1 MTITVTAPALK
12 TEGAK
17 AFLARAVQP
26 VWIGGDWRVLSETFD
41 SHDPATGG
49 LLTRLSRA
57 GQDEADEAVAAATRA
72 LSAPDWAQMLPAAR
86 QALLWRIADLIEAH
100 ADELAELECLDQG
113 KTYATARFGELNGAI
128 AQFRYYVGY
137 ATKLGGQTITPSI
150 GYAPE
155 GKQVMAY
162 TRREPVGVVAA
173 IVPWNSPLLMAAM
186 KLAPA
191 LCAGCTVILKPA
203 EETSLTAVRLCELLE
218 EAGVP
223 AGVVNLLTGFGHEVG
238 EALGTHS
245 GVAKV
250 AFTGSTEIG
259 RHLLGSAQG
268 NLKKLT
274 LELGGK
280 SPAIVLEDADLALA
294 VPGVARG
301 IFGNSGQ
308 VCVAASRVYVH
319 RKIYDAFAE
328 GFAKAA
334 GALRLGHGLA
344 PGSDLGPL
352 INPAHAARVAGM
364 VEAGRQEGAEV
375 LAGGQGNAEHPAFYR
390 PTVLAHVTPDMA
402 LMREEIFGPVT
413 TLTPFDHAD
422 EVIAMANDTEYG
434 LAASVWTE
442 SLSSAHR
449 LSAAVRAGTVWVNCH
464 SYFSPELPKGG
475 MKTSG
480 WGVENGAQ
488 GLDNYLENK
497 TVCMV
502 I

>member
-1 MTITVTAPALK
+1 MTLHVTPFAPK
-12 TEGAK
+12 TDGAK
-17 AFLARAVQP
+17 ALLARKVQP
-26 VWIGGDWRVLSETFD
+26 VWIDGAWEVLPEAFE
-41 SHDPATGG
+41 SHDPATGAV
-49 LLTRLSRA
+49 LTSLSRA
-57 GQDEADEAVAAATRA
+57 GQAEADRAVAAASKA
-72 LSAPDWAQMLPAAR
+72 LLSPEWAQMLPAAR
-86 QALLWRIADLIEAH
+86 QALLWKIADLIEAH
-100 ADELAELECLDQG
+100 ADELAELESLDQG
-113 KTYATARFGELNGAI
+113 KTFATARFGELGGAI
-128 AQFRYYVGY
+128 SQFRYYAGY
-137 ATKLGGQTITPSI
+137 ATKLTGQTITPSI

-191 LCAGCTVILKPA
+191 LCAGCTVVLKPA
-203 EETSLTAVRLCELLE
+203 EETSLTAVRLCELIE

-223 AGVVNLLTGFGHEVG
+223 KGVVNLLTGFGHEVG
-238 EALGTHS
+238 EALGTHPD
-245 GVAKV
+245 VAKV

-280 SPAIVLEDADLALA
+280 SPAIVMDDADLALA

-301 IFGNSGQ
+301 TFANSGQ
-308 VCVAASRVYVH
+308 VCVASSRVYVQ
-319 RKIYDAFAE
+319 RGVYEQFAE
-328 GFAKAA
+328 RFAAAADGFK
-334 GALRLGHGLA
+334 LGHGLD
-344 PGSDLGPL
+344 PSSDLGPL
-352 INPAHAARVAGM
+352 VNAKHAARVAGY
-364 VEAGRQEGAEV
+364 VTGGQADGAEL
-375 LAGGQGNAEHPAFYR
+375 LAGGTLDDAHPAFYR
-390 PTVLAHVTPDMA
+390 PTVLSGVRPDMA
-402 LMREEIFGPVT
+402 IMREEIFGPVT
-413 TLTPFDHAD
+413 TLTPFDEVD

-442 SLSSAHR
+442 SLSHAHR
-449 LSAAVRAGTVWVNCH
+449 MSAAVRAGTVWVNCH
-464 SYFSPELPKGG
+464 SFFSPELPKGG
-475 MKTSG
+475 MKASG
-480 WGVENGAQ
+480 WGVENGPL

>member
-1 MTITVTAPALK
+1 MTIQLKAHAPK

-17 AFLARAVQP
+17 AFLKREVQP
-26 VWIGGDWRVLSETFD
+26 VWIGGEWQVLPESFE
-41 SHDPATGG
+41 SHDPATGE

-57 GQDEADEAVAAATRA
+57 GQAEADYAVDAAARA
-72 LSAPDWAQMLPAAR
+72 LASPEWAQMLPATR
-86 QALLWRIADLIEAH
+86 QALLWKIADLIETH
-100 ADELAELECLDQG
+100 ADELAELESLDQG

-128 AQFRYYVGY
+128 SQFRYYAGY

-203 EETSLTAVRLCELLE
+203 EETSLTAVRLCELIE

-280 SPAIVLEDADLALA
+280 SPAIVMDDADLSLA

-301 IFGNSGQ
+301 IFANSGQ
-308 VCVAASRVYVH
+308 VCVASSRVYVH
-319 RKIYDAFAE
+319 RNIYDAFAE
-328 GFAKAA
+328 KFAAAA
-334 GALRLGHGLA
+334 GNFRLGHGLD
-344 PGSDLGPL
+344 PESDLGPL
-352 INPAHAARVAGM
+352 VNPKHAARVAGI
-364 VEAGRQEGAEV
+364 VEGGRADGAEL
-375 LAGGQGNAEHPAFYR
+375 LAGGVLDEEHPAFYS
-390 PTVLAHVTPDMA
+390 PTVLSHVRPDMT

-449 LSAAVRAGTVWVNCH
+449 LSAAVHAGTVWVNCH

-475 MKTSG
+475 MKASG
-480 WGVENGAQ
+480 WGVENGAL

>member
-1 MTITVTAPALK
+1 MTITVSPHAPK
-12 TEGAK
+12 TEGAQK
-17 AFLARAVQP
+17 FLARKVQP
-26 VWIGGDWRVLSETFD
+26 VWIGGDWQVLPATFE
-41 SHDPATGG
+41 SRDPATGEV
-49 LLTRLSRA
+49 LTHLSRA
-57 GQDEADEAVAAATRA
+57 AQPEADAAVTAATEA
-72 LSAPDWAQMLPAAR
+72 LTSPAWAGMLPAAR
-86 QALLWRIADLIEAH
+86 QALLWKIADLIEAH
-100 ADELAELECLDQG
+100 ADELAELESLDQG
-113 KTYATARFGELNGAI
+113 KTYATARFGEMNGAI
-128 AQFRYYVGY
+128 AQFRYYAGY

-191 LCAGCTVILKPA
+191 LCAGCTVVLKPA
-203 EETSLTAVRLCELLE
+203 EETSLTAVRLCELIE

-223 AGVVNLLTGFGHEVG
+223 AGVVNLVTGFGHDLG
-238 EALGTHS
+238 EALGTHPK
-245 GVAKV
+245 VAKV

-259 RHLLGSAQG
+259 RHLLSSAQV

-280 SPAIVLEDADLALA
+280 SPAIVMDDADLELA

-301 IFGNSGQ
+301 IFSNSGQ
-308 VCVAASRVYVH
+308 VCVASSRVYVQ
-319 RKIYDAFAE
+319 RGIYDAFAE
-328 GFAKAA
+328 NFAKAA
-334 GALRLGHGLA
+334 GGFQLGHGLD
-344 PGSDLGPL
+344 PQSDLGPL
-352 INPAHAARVAGM
+352 VNPEHAARVASY
-364 VEAGRQEGAEV
+364 VAGGLVDGAEK
-375 LAGGQGNAEHPAFYR
+375 LAGGDIDPDHPAFFT
-390 PTVLAHVTPDMA
+390 PTVLANVRPDMA
-402 LMREEIFGPVT
+402 VMREEIFGPVT
-413 TLTPFDHAD
+413 ALTPFDD
-422 EVIAMANDTEYG
+422 PEEVIELANDTDFG

-442 SLSSAHR
+442 SLSRAHR

-475 MKTSG
+475 MKASG

-502 I
+502 V

>member
-1 MTITVTAPALK
+1 MTITLIPCTPK

-17 AFLARAVQP
+17 TLLARPVQP
-26 VWIGGDWRVLSETFD
+26 VWIGGSWHVLPRTFE
-41 SHDPATGG
+41 SRDPASGE
-49 LLTRLSRA
+49 LLTQLSRA
-57 GQDEADEAVAAATRA
+57 GVEEADLAVDAATRA
-72 LSAPDWAQMLPAAR
+72 LQSSEWAGMLPARR
-86 QALLWRIADLIEAH
+86 QELLWKIADLIEAH

-128 AQFRYYVGY
+128 AQFRYYAGY
-137 ATKLGGQTITPSI
+137 ATKLSGQTITPSI
-150 GYAPE
+150 GYAPA

-203 EETSLTAVRLCELLE
+203 EETSLTAVRFCELIE
-218 EAGVP
+218 QAGAP

-238 EALGTHS
+238 EALGTHPD
-245 GVAKV
+245 VAKV

-259 RHLLGSAQG
+259 RRLLGSAQV

-280 SPAIVLEDADLALA
+280 SPAIVMNDADLDLT
-294 VPGVARG
+294 VSGVARG
-301 IFGNSGQ
+301 IFANSGQ
-308 VCVAASRVYVH
+308 VCVAASRIYVQ
-319 RKIYDAFAE
+319 RGIYDHFAQKFAE
-328 GFAKAA
+328 TAQS
-334 GALRLGHGLA
+334 LRLGHGLD
-344 PGSDLGPL
+344 PDSELGPL
-352 INPAHAARVAGM
+352 VNAGHAKHVADI
-364 VEAGRQEGAEV
+364 VDAGRASGAEV
-375 LAGGQGNAEHPAFYR
+375 LTGGTREADHPSFYH
-390 PTVLAHVTPDMA
+390 PTVLTNVRPDMA
-402 LMREEIFGPVT
+402 VMREEIFGPVA
-413 TLTPFDHAD
+413 TLTPFDEAD
-422 EVIAMANDTEYG
+422 EVVAMANDTQYG

-442 SLSSAHR
+442 NLSAAHR
-449 LSAAVRAGTVWVNCH
+449 LGAQVRAGTVWVNCH

-475 MKTSG
+475 MKASG
-480 WGVENGAQ
+480 WGVENGAF

-497 TVCMV
+497 TVCML